1 MFAIKKV
8 AEYVAIYFQEKG
20 IIEKG
25 QEEIY
30 SYGLEEIFIEM
41 FNILSIFLIGLLFG
55 KVIET
60 LIFVIV
66 FRILRSYTG
75 GYHAKTPWRCYVLTM
90 LTVII
95 ALSIIRYP
103 IVVSRNVSIVLWV
116 LSGIAIFLWAP
127 VEAENKPLD
136 QLEIKIYGKKAKIIW
151 CLETICFLVSLISGW
166 IPMYESVLLASV
178 FSGLSLL
185 AAKMKKYIK
194 LKGE

>member
-41 FNILSIFLIGLLFG
+41 FNILSIFLIGLLFR

-60 LIFVIV
+60 LIFVIA

-75 GYHAKTPWRCYVLTM
+75 GYHAKTLWRCYVLTM

-103 IVVSRNVSIVLWV
+103 IVVSRNVSIVLW
-116 LSGIAIFLWAP
+116 LFSGIAIFLWAP

-166 IPMYESVLLASV
+166 IPVYESVLLASV
-178 FSGLSLL
+178 FTGLSLL
-185 AAKMKKYIK
+185 AAKMKKYVK

>member
-60 LIFVIV
+60 LIFVIA

-178 FSGLSLL
+178 FTGLSLL
-185 AAKMKKYIK
+185 AAKMKKYVK
-194 LKGE
+194 RKK

>member
-1 MFAIKKV
+1 MVILNRFVRHIV
-8 AEYVAIYFQEKG
+8 TYLSQQGV
-20 IIEKG
+20 IESEQK
-25 QEEIY
+25 EIY
-30 SYGLEEIFIEM
+30 IYGFYRVVMDGI
-41 FNILSIFLIGLLFG
+41 NIISVFLIGLLFG

-60 LIFVIV
+60 LIFVIA

-151 CLETICFLVSLISGW
+151 CLETICFLVSLICGW
-166 IPMYESVLLASV
+166 IPVYESVLLASV
-178 FSGLSLL
+178 FTGLSLL
-185 AAKMKKYIK
+185 AAKMKKYVK